1 MKGNIMGAEARPLIC
16 TPLIG
21 KTTEAILLELTEV
34 LTKKPDIIEWRADF
48 FDGIASTDQIIGVA
62 RQIQQTAGDT
72 PIIFTIRSFQE
83 GGQKIP
89 LSDEQIIEVNAAVCR
104 ETAVEYVD
112 CELRNS
118 PEQIGYLRDI
128 ATQNHT
134 GIIMSYHNFDHT
146 PAKAALLAKLVEAEK
161 SGADV
166 AKIAVMPHNLDDV
179 LILLQVT
186 LDAKNS
192 LKIPVITMSM
202 GEYGALTRMVGG
214 VFGSTVTFAVG
225 QGSSAPGQIPIE
237 DLRRVLEIV
246 ERAMG
251 IRLER

>member
-1 MKGNIMGAEARPLIC
+1 MKGKIIGAGTRPLIC

-21 KTTEAILLELTEV
+21 QTTESILPELTEV
-34 LTKKPDIIEWRADF
+34 LAKKPDVIEWRADF
-48 FDGIASTDQIIGVA
+48 FSMISDMDQVIGVA
-62 RQIQQTAGDT
+62 RQIKQIAGDT

-89 LSDEQIIEVNAAVCR
+89 LSDEQIIELDAAICK

-118 PEQIGYLRDI
+118 PEQTGYLREI
-128 ATQNHT
+128 ASQNHT
-134 GIIMSYHNFDHT
+134 RIIMSYHNFDHT
-146 PAKAALLAKLVEAEK
+146 PEKGVLREKLAEAEK
-161 SGADV
+161 RGADF
-166 AKIAVMPHNLDDV
+166 AKIAVMPRNLEDV

-186 LDAKNS
+186 LDAKNT

-202 GEYGALTRMVGG
+202 GEYGALTRMIGG
-214 VFGSTVTFAVG
+214 VFGSSVTFAMG
-225 QGSSAPGQIPIE
+225 QGRSAPGQIPID

-251 IRLER
+251 KRL